1 MKYPVLVKEIKRL
14 VRTCVHVKYIHL
26 RTYVPDS
33 LCIMCGTAY
42 IVCCDACYFQTP
54 PDHPDQE
61 DLQKAVSSALLYV
74 CSQVCVGFL
83 AF

>member
-14 VRTCVHVKYIHL
+14 VRMCVHVKCIHL
-26 RTYVPDS
+26 CMS
-33 LCIMCGTAY
+33 LTPCVSMCGTAH
-42 IVCCDACYFQTP
+42 IVCCDVCYFQTP

-74 CSQVCVGFL
+74 CSQVRICWWP
-83 AF
+83 

>member
-14 VRTCVHVKYIHL
+14 VRTCVHVKCIHL
-26 RTYVPDS
+26 RMS
-33 LCIMCGTAY
+33 LTPCVSCVVLLTY
-42 IVCCDACYFQTP
+42 IVCCDVCYFQTP

-74 CSQVCVGFL
+74 CSQVRMCWL
-83 AF
+83 P